1 LDSALLFRVLVIAPG
16 KRAVVTDFV
25 DPSKQELSLKLEA
38 MPTDVPPDRM
48 LRGRVLN
55 EAGRPVAGALIAP
68 TGAKTS
74 AKRWWGTLPGVD
86 AASVTDDE
94 GRFVITSSEPKLGLD
109 LEAIAP
115 GFAIQLV
122 ELLALDGKEHEI
134 RLQRGATVV
143 GSLMSNDKPVAGRAI
158 GIVQRD
164 RGSGKFVGETTL
176 ATDEHGQF
184 AFPNL
189 QPNDTYV
196 LYTLCRGDVDEPA
209 LKIRTL
215 ETGKNNSETDVGDLT
230 LIAGSTLAGRVE
242 LPSGAVLPADA
253 KIRIGR
259 DMAWDWCDALIASD
273 GTFAIQGLPPE
284 VLTIGVTIAGFTVDN
299 SRLRFQS
306 VGENRFALRL
316 REDRRD
322 VVIPL
327 LAK

>member
-1 LDSALLFRVLVIAPG
+1 LVIAPG

-25 DPSKQELSLKLEA
+25 DPSKQKVALKLEA
-38 MPTDVPPDRM
+38 MPNDLPPDRM

-55 EAGRPVAGALIAP
+55 EAGRPVAGALVAP

-74 AKRWWGTLPGVD
+74 NRRWWGALPGVD
-86 AASVTDDE
+86 AASVSDDD
-94 GRFVITSSEPKLGLD
+94 GRFIITSSEPKLGLD
-109 LEAIAP
+109 LGVNAP

-134 RLQRGATVV
+134 RLQRGVTVV
-143 GSLMSNDKPVAGRAI
+143 GSLMSNNKPVAGRAI

-164 RGSGKFVGETTL
+164 RGSDKFVGETTL
-176 ATDEHGQF
+176 ATDEQGLF
-184 AFPNL
+184 VFPNL

-196 LYTLCRGDVDEPA
+196 LYTLCRGNIDEPA
-209 LKIRTL
+209 LKIRTI
-215 ETGKNNSETDVGDLT
+215 ETGKNNSETDVGELT
-230 LIAGSTLAGRVE
+230 LIPGSTLAGRVE
-242 LPSGAVLPADA
+242 LPAGAVLPADA
-253 KIRIGR
+253 KIRISR
-259 DMAWDWCDALIASD
+259 DLAWDWCDAVIASD

-284 VLTIGVTIAGFTVDN
+284 VLTVGVTIAGFTVDD
-299 SRLRFQS
+299 SRLHFQS